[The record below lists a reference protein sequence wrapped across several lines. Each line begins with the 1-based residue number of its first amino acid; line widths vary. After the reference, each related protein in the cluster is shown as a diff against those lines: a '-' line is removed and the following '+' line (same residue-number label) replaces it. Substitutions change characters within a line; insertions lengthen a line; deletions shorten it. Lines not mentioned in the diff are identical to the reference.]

1 MSSAGKN
8 PILSLA
14 AAIRLQAREQA
25 ETNRMLAQ
33 IVALN
38 VDLLDSLA
46 GEDEPES
53 EAAQLNGRVGRIV
66 SPSE

>member
-1 MSSAGKN
+1 MSDAGKN

-14 AAIRLQAREQA
+14 AAIKLQAREQA
-25 ETNRMLAQ
+25 ETNKLLAQ

-38 VDLLDSLA
+38 VELLDSLA

-66 SPSE
+66 RPS

>member
-1 MSSAGKN
+1 MSNAGKN

-14 AAIRLQAREQA
+14 AAIKAQAKEQA
-25 ETNRMLAQ
+25 ETNKLLAQ

-46 GEDEPES
+46 GEDDPEG
-53 EAAQLNGRVGRIV
+53 EGQLSARVGRIV
-66 SPSE
+66 RAS